1 MKQEETRAAQSDAA
15 ASASEASSEAKGYR
29 FNTFSGVFLPS
40 ILTILGVVMFMRL
53 GTVTGELGIIGGLG
67 ILLFAES
74 IAVATGLSIS
84 AISTNTP
91 VKSGGPY
98 FLISRS
104 LGPGFGASIG
114 LTYYVSQ
121 SLSVPFYVIGFT
133 EAFVKVFPQF
143 ETAQL
148 WVGMIPLTILF
159 AIAIIGA
166 NWAIRTQYAI
176 MAILALSIAVIV
188 SSAAFSVPGPSAETF
203 RANFYARKGVSVNI
217 LVLATNFAIFFPAV
231 TGFLAGVNMSGDLRD
246 ARKSIPRG
254 TILAIAAGFAIYL
267 TEILLF
273 GATWPREKLLT
284 YYETLKESAIFH
296 TWFLVF
302 AGVAAAT
309 LSSALGTLIG
319 APRILQAF
327 AADKIFAPLNFF
339 AWGRGKNNDPIP
351 AMCLTLAISV
361 GILLWGSRQSGGDA
375 LNAVAELVT
384 MFTLFTYAIINIAA
398 AVEHFA
404 ANPSF
409 RPKFHLFHWTVGCY
423 GAVACFAVALF
434 INAGLLIMAFFIV
447 GALFLIARSN
457 SLASTFGDARRGFY
471 FERIRRCLARLA
483 SMPADAKNW
492 RPQILILAGPDKKH
506 LALIR
511 YGSLLN
517 NERGIMSVACFLNP
531 GPDPAAAERQR
542 KQEEARLRAISQ
554 EMQTPFFPVAVT
566 TSEESDFDAALN
578 IFLQSHSLGP
588 LVPNIVLSGWPV
600 NPDRID
606 AFFRHLQTIRILRMN
621 ALLLINPDRAGD
633 EPGDGPID
641 IWWRGRQNGSLMLIL
656 AHLLTCS
663 RPWRKTRIRLLRLAD
678 PKHRPEAELELA
690 KLSTDSRIEAQHL
703 VLSQEADFET
713 AFRAYS
719 SHASLIFIGFIPP
732 KPEDCKSFYDRISA
746 QLEGMPAAFLAASAG
761 DTDLDS

>member
-1 MKQEETRAAQSDAA
+1 MKPEQNEQAAEPA
-15 ASASEASSEAKGYR
+15 AKGYS

-53 GTVTGELGIIGGLG
+53 GTVTGELGILWALG
-67 ILLFAES
+67 ILLVAES

-104 LGPGFGASIG
+104 LGPGFGTSIG

-133 EAFVKVFPQF
+133 EAFVKVFPSF
-143 ETAQL
+143 APMQL
-148 WVGMIPLTILF
+148 WVGMVPLLVLF
-159 AIAIIGA
+159 TIAIIGA
-166 NWAIRTQYAI
+166 NWAIRTQYVI
-176 MAILALSIAVIV
+176 MAILAVSIVV
-188 SSAAFSVPGPSAETF
+188 
-203 RANFYARKGVSVNI
+203 I
-217 LVLATNFAIFFPAV
+217 LVSAVACGPTLGQFQANLHAKDNIKVNVLVFAAQFAIFFPAV
-231 TGFLAGVNMSGDLRD
+231 TGFLAGVNMSGDLQD
-246 ARKSIPRG
+246 PRKSIPRG
-254 TILAIAAGFAIYL
+254 TIMAIGVGFVIYL

-273 GATWPREKLLT
+273 GATWPREKLLD
-284 YYETLKESAIFH
+284 YYDTLKQTAVLH
-296 TWFLVF
+296 TGFLVF

-327 AADKIFAPLNFF
+327 AADRIFSPLNFF

-351 AMCLTLAISV
+351 AMCLTLLISA
-361 GILLWGSRQSGGDA
+361 GILLWGSRQSGGTA

-409 RPKFHLFHWTVGCY
+409 RPKFRLFHWAVGCY

-434 INAGLLIMAFFIV
+434 INYELLFVAFFIV
-447 GALFLIARSN
+447 GVLFLVARRK
-457 SLASTFGDARRGFY
+457 SLASTFGDARRGYY
-471 FERIRRCLARLA
+471 FERIRRALIRLA
-483 SMPADAKNW
+483 SMPSDAKNW

-517 NERGIMSVACFLNP
+517 NERGIMSVARLLNP
-531 GPDPAAAERQR
+531 GPDPAAAARQR
-542 KQEEARLRAISQ
+542 KQEEAKLRELAEESG
-554 EMQTPFFPVAVT
+554 TAFFPVAVA
-566 TSEESDFDAALN
+566 TSEETDFDEALN
-578 IFLQSHSLGP
+578 VFLQSHSLGP
-588 LVPNIVLSGWPV
+588 LAPNIVLSGWPV
-600 NPDRID
+600 NADRVE
-606 AFFRHLQTIRILRMN
+606 AFFRHLQTIRLLRMN
-621 ALLLINPDRAGD
+621 TLVLINPERASE

-656 AHLLTCS
+656 AHLLTCN
-663 RPWRKTRIRLLRLAD
+663 RGWHKTKIRLLRLAD
-678 PKHRPEAELELA
+678 PEHRPEAEQELA
-690 KLSTDSRIEAQHL
+690 QLSYDSRIEAQHL
-703 VLSQEADFET
+703 VLSQEVDFET

-719 SHASLIFIGFIPP
+719 SHASLIFLGFIPP
-732 KPEDCKSFYDRISA
+732 HVEDCRSFYERVNK
-746 QLEGMPAAFLAASAG
+746 QLEGMPTTFLAASAG

>member
-1 MKQEETRAAQSDAA
+1 MKPEQNAA
-15 ASASEASSEAKGYR
+15 AKAGAAPAGESEQKKGYH

-53 GTVTGELGIIGGLG
+53 GSVTGEVGILGGLG
-67 ILLFAES
+67 ILFFAES

-84 AISTNTP
+84 AISTNTM

-104 LGPGFGASIG
+104 LGPGFGSSIG

-133 EAFVKVFPQF
+133 NAFVTVFPAYAS
-143 ETAQL
+143 AQL
-148 WVGMIPLTILF
+148 WVGLIPLLVLF
-159 AIAIIGA
+159 VIAIVGA

-176 MAILALSIAVIV
+176 MAILALSIVVILA
-188 SSAAFSVPGPSAETF
+188 SALSGTPGPTADQF
-203 RANFYARKGVSVNI
+203 QANLHARAGQNINI

-231 TGFLAGVNMSGDLRD
+231 TGFLAGANMSGDLKD

-254 TILAIAAGFAIYL
+254 TMLAITAGFVIYL
-267 TEILLF
+267 VEILLF
-273 GATWPREKLLT
+273 GATWPREKLLGDN
-284 YYETLKESAIFH
+284 YYETLKNSAVFN
-296 TWFLVF
+296 TWYLVF

-327 AADKIFAPLNFF
+327 AADRIFTPLNFF

-351 AMCLTLAISV
+351 AMCLTLTISI
-361 GILLWGSRQSGGDA
+361 GILLWGSKQGGGDA

-409 RPKFHLFHWTVGCY
+409 RPKFRLFHWLVGCY
-423 GAVACFAVALF
+423 GAVACFAVAVF
-434 INAGLLIMAFFIV
+434 INAGLLLVAFVIV
-447 GALFLIARSN
+447 TVLFLIARRK
-457 SLASTFGDARRGFY
+457 SLESTFGDARRGFY
-471 FERIRRCLARLA
+471 YERIRRGLIHLAALP
-483 SMPADAKNW
+483 SDARNW

-517 NERGIMSVACFLNP
+517 NERGIMSVARFLNP

-542 KQEEARLRAISQ
+542 KQEEEQLRALSQ
-554 EMQTPFFPVAVT
+554 ESGTQFFPVAVA
-566 TSEESDFDAALN
+566 TSEETDFDEALN

-588 LVPNIVLSGWPV
+588 LAPNIVLSGWPV
-600 NPDRID
+600 NEDRIE
-606 AFFRHLQTIRILRMN
+606 AFFRHLNTIRLLRMN
-621 ALLLINPDRAGD
+621 ILVLINPERASD

-663 RPWRKTRIRLLRLAD
+663 RLWRKSKIRLLRLAD
-678 PKHRPEAELELA
+678 PENRPKAERELSQLA
-690 KLSTDSRIEAQHL
+690 ADSRIEAEHL
-703 VLSQEADFET
+703 VLSQEANFET

-719 SHASLIFIGFIPP
+719 SHASLIFLGFIPP
-732 KPEDCKSFYDRISA
+732 KPEDCRSFHDRVSA
-746 QLEGMPAAFLAASAG
+746 QLEGMPATFLAASAG